1 MDNLFFGSFIDSNSP
16 GWGFSA
22 IINGLVDVET
32 TYNIIYDAIIQ
43 HPSYVIFSKS
53 DSDHKVKVLTKMI
66 KHYEEL
72 EEYEKCAN
80 LLKIK
85 KIILE

>member
-1 MDNLFFGSFIDSNSP
+1 MDNLFFGSFIHSNNP

-32 TYNIIYDAIIQ
+32 TYNIIYDAIIE
-43 HPSYVIFSKS
+43 HPTYVVFSKS
-53 DSDHKVKVLTKMI
+53 DSDHKVKVLNKMI